1 MGRDLFYIEVSKMNC
16 LEVHFRNFRSPAMAG
31 RRACGG
37 RLQGAD
43 IPRVSFGRR
52 RPPDALRLK
61 VGHWRRI
68 FALRRELI

>member
-1 MGRDLFYIEVSKMNC
+1 LGRDLFYIEVSKMNC
-16 LEVHFRNFRSPAMAG
+16 LEVHFRNFRSPAMVR

-43 IPRVSFGRR
+43 ILRVSFDRR
-52 RPPDALRLK
+52 RPPDAVRVE

-68 FALRRELI
+68 FALRRELV